1 MADDPNSDPFRPP
14 EIPTLVGCLHCG
26 EEYDSYLIE
35 WRILK
40 AHDGKMSGFWCCPTP
55 GCGGLGF
62 GCDIFPVDPD
72 FRDERGGW
80 VYDDEDDDEDD
91 EDNEDDEEFDSD
103 LEDEELTPGVDPT
116 LGAKPRIEEDIPWD
130 DEDDDIPF

>member
-1 MADDPNSDPFRPP
+1 MADDPSSDSFRPP

-40 AHDGKMSGFWCCPTP
+40 AHDGRMRGFWCCPTP
-55 GCGGLGF
+55 GCDGLGF

-80 VYDDEDDDEDD
+80 RHDDEDNDEDEDEDEDD
-91 EDNEDDEEFDSD
+91 EFDSELEDDESLPAIDP
-103 LEDEELTPGVDPT
+103 PGGSTTAND
-116 LGAKPRIEEDIPWD
+116 EDIPWD